1 MSRTMYEEAKLYSKE
16 LALTGRIV
24 DQCILFALSHID
36 HFMDYSQKQGHLAE
50 GESTQNII
58 GDIRLARE
66 NMQLVIAASRVS
78 LSMEMERINRETP
91 KIKKEKNGKKTL

>member
-58 GDIRLARE
+58 GDIRLARQ

-78 LSMEMERINRETP
+78 LSMEMERMNGEST
-91 KIKKEKNGKKTL
+91 KVKKEKDGKKAS